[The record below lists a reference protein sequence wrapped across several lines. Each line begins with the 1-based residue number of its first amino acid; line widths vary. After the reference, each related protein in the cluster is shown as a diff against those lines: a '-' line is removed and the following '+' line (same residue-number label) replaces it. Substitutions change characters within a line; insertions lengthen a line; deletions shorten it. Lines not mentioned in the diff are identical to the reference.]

1 MFISFQYESQ
11 QRINEMAF
19 MMNPTDGMM
28 PENLMKRE
36 QMSSSGLPSN
46 ASSPT
51 HSSATTSTPTSWTR
65 ENDAE
70 NFGIFVAQRLQKLP
84 DDIKRRKLEIIIQE
98 AIVLAE
104 KEALT

>member
-1 MFISFQYESQ
+1 MPIVNGIVFNSA
-11 QRINEMAF
+11 N
-19 MMNPTDGMM
+19 DMM
-28 PENLMKRE
+28 PENLVKRE

-51 HSSATTSTPTSWTR
+51 HSSATTTTRISWTQ

-98 AIVLAE
+98 AIVQAE
-104 KEALT
+104 KESLT